1 MTIFLV
7 IRAKYFFI
15 SHNIKDIFP
24 VIPKRGV
31 IINLWHGTPIK
42 KIGLDSK
49 IEREWIN
56 DLIRTGRNLPY
67 ERWNYFISATDFTS
81 SIFKSA
87 MKLPSSKI
95 KPLGQPRTD
104 SLYQASIDEKVKTEI
119 EEGLRISGLLKG
131 KKKILYAPTFRNK
144 ASSDLVIID
153 TLKEI
158 DNAIGENSSIVFL
171 FKPHPLNKIRFQ
183 DDILSKWNNII
194 DVSDEDTQEL
204 LCVVD
209 LLITDYSS
217 IMFDF
222 MITRKPIISYIFDI
236 EQYLIENGELY
247 FSFRELGTIVVD
259 NPDELVSSI
268 FNLDSL
274 LVDYDVLK
282 FNTVF
287 SCNEIDNFI
296 KEL

>member
-1 MTIFLV
+1 
-7 IRAKYFFI
+7 
-15 SHNIKDIFP
+15 
-24 VIPKRGV
+24 PKRGV

-42 KIGLDSK
+42 KSGLDSK

-131 KKKILYAPTFRNK
+131 KKKILYAPTFRNN

-274 LVDYDVLK
+274 LVEYDVLK

>member
-1 MTIFLV
+1 MGLYNPIWISPNREEVIKLRSAGYKCFYKWSTMTIFLV

-131 KKKILYAPTFRNK
+131 KKKILYAPTFRNN
-144 ASSDLVIID
+144 ASSDLFIIE
-153 TLKEI
+153 TLKKI

-171 FKPHPLNKIRFQ
+171 FKPHPLNKIMYQ

-204 LCVVD
+204 
-209 LLITDYSS
+209 
-217 IMFDF
+217 
-222 MITRKPIISYIFDI
+222 
-236 EQYLIENGELY
+236 
-247 FSFRELGTIVVD
+247 
-259 NPDELVSSI
+259 
-268 FNLDSL
+268 
-274 LVDYDVLK
+274 
-282 FNTVF
+282 
-287 SCNEIDNFI
+287 
-296 KEL
+296 